1 MAILHSRSREMQY
14 VGLQYA
20 PSTSVVGAY
29 DRWTMIVTSS
39 GSLSSELF
47 RVEWL
52 WSSAKTLPARF
63 DGAVTGGEAQETVSD
78 RGVEDISSG
87 DVETIEES
95 SDVTVTA
102 MEDLRDGGVLKERA
116 ESAVARSSKR
126 RLTAREDVENV
137 DERRFFADAV
147 SLDL

>member
-1 MAILHSRSREMQY
+1 MNES
-14 VGLQYA
+14 GLVSEVDVVTA
-20 PSTSVVGAY
+20 EPVFKDLEKSSLLVDGST
-29 DRWTMIVTSS
+29 
-39 GSLSSELF
+39 F
-47 RVEWL
+47 
-52 WSSAKTLPARF
+52 
-63 DGAVTGGEAQETVSD
+63 AVAGGEAQETVSD

-95 SDVTVTA
+95 SDVSVTA

-116 ESAVARSSKR
+116 ESAVARASKR

-137 DERRFFADAV
+137 DERRFFTDAV